1 MARAGEPQRQAEPLG
16 PGPPDD
22 RDLHA
27 GRDAT
32 GDRRETLRGVS
43 DAITYAIELA
53 VGVASVTAGLGVV
66 RTRRLAWLAAV
77 LLVAGVAASVH
88 AGVELFA

>member
-1 MARAGEPQRQAEPLG
+1 
-16 PGPPDD
+16 
-22 RDLHA
+22 
-27 GRDAT
+27 
-32 GDRRETLRGVS
+32 VS